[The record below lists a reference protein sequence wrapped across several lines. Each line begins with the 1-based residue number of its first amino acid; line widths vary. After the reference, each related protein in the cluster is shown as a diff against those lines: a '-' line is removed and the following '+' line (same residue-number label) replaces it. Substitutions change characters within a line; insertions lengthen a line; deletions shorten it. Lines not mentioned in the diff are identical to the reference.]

1 MRRDNFNRLFAGG
14 SGKFTLRMAPMI
26 DMIFLLLIFFLVA
39 GNWRRQE
46 DFLPFKLPVAQ
57 AMVIPTA
64 KPEPLEIQ
72 IESTDAGCTVTIGQ
86 FDTVFINYSDIE
98 KSLAVLVETLNDVM
112 IRQRRYVS
120 DPVEITCGQNVK
132 WEQLAKIYN
141 LLFGMGLTDITFMMT
156 E

>member
-1 MRRDNFNRLFAGG
+1 DR

-39 GNWRRQE
+39 GNWRQQE

-57 AMVIPTA
+57 AMAIPTA

-72 IESTDAGCTVTIGQ
+72 IESRAAGCTVTIGQ
-86 FDTVFINYSDIE
+86 FDTVFINDSDIE

-120 DPVEITCGQNVK
+120 DPVEITCGQNVR
-132 WEQLAKIYN
+132 WEQLTKIYN